1 MKFGFMMFD
10 DALRG
15 RAERLL
21 AMCEDRNLTVAFAES
36 CTGGLLAGL
45 ITEISGSS
53 RVFDRGFVTY
63 SNAAKTECLSVP
75 PAMLE
80 AFGAVSAEVARAMA
94 DGVLAHSYADIAVS
108 ITGIAGPQGGSQE
121 KPVGLVHFGYA
132 RRGRDTETLERRFG
146 AIGRQAVRLE
156 AINVAVDLLTLAA
169 Y

>member
-1 MKFGFMMFD
+1 MFD
-10 DALRG
+10 NALRG

-21 AMCEDRNLTVAFAES
+21 AVCEDRNLTIAFAES

-53 RVFDRGFVTY
+53 RIFDRGFVTY
-63 SNAAKTECLSVP
+63 SNAAKTECLGVP
-75 PAMLE
+75 HAMLE
-80 AFGAVSAEVARAMA
+80 SFGAVSAEVARAMA

-132 RRGRDTETLERRFG
+132 RRGRDTASLERRFG